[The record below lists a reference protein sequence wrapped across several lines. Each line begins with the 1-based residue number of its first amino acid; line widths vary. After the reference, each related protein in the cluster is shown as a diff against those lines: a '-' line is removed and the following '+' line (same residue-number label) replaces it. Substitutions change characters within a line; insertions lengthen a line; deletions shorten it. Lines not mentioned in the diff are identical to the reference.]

1 MILLKSFQYQIKDEL
16 GIHARPAGLLVKAA
30 GEFASEITFEKNGKK
45 ASAKKLF
52 NLMSMGVKKGDVIT
66 VTAEGADEGAAITA
80 IQTFL
85 EEHL

>member
-30 GEFASEITFEKNGKK
+30 GEFASEITLEKNGKK

>member
-1 MILLKSFQYQIKDEL
+1 MKSFQYQIKDEL